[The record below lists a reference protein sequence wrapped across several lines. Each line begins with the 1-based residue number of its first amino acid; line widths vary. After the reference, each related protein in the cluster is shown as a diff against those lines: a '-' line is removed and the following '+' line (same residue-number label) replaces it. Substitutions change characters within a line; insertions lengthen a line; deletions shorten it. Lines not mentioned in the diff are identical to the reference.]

1 MLYSDFP
8 VIEYPYLTDTELK
21 TKLATDI
28 LIRIGY
34 NEDLKNNE
42 QIFTYYRVKDG
53 ETPEIISDKIYGTPD
68 YHWIILLFNDVIDPY
83 YEWTLSSQ
91 TMDNY
96 LREKYPGTSLYIS
109 STDDDNAQMI
119 TYGFYQDQTI
129 YKTNG
134 TLQSNG
140 IYDIIDQS
148 RAVVY
153 GWNKTNCELI
163 VDQNEGN
170 FGVGDLIAGIGPSGD
185 AVIAKVNRVQDR
197 YSALHHFEKKF
208 TSGSSGPTGDSI
220 FINPLSEAAGLS
232 AGENQI
238 IGSTLGFN
246 GNVTLKDTFIGV
258 YMGVTGAVTNNNFA
272 VSNLQYENDRNFEV
286 GRIKLIRPQYIRQL
300 PRSLKELTN
309 G

>member
-8 VIEYPYLTDTELK
+8 VLEYPYFQNSEFK
-21 TKLATDI
+21 TKIVTDI

-34 NEDLKNNE
+34 SEELKDNE

-68 YHWIILLFNDVIDPY
+68 YHWTILLFNDVIDPY
-83 YEWTLSSQ
+83 YEWNMSSE
-91 TMDNY
+91 TMSEYMIEN
-96 LREKYPGTSLYIS
+96 YPGTSLYIS
-109 STDDDNAQMI
+109 SIDDDNAKLL

-134 TLQSNG
+134 TLQTNG
-140 IYDIIDQS
+140 IYDIIDKT

-153 GWNKTNCELI
+153 GWNKTFCEII
-163 VDQNEGN
+163 VDQNESD
-170 FGVGDLIAGIGPSGD
+170 FSPGDLIAGIGPSGD
-185 AVIAKVNRVQDR
+185 AVIAKVNRVQQR
-197 YSALHHFEKKF
+197 SSALHHFEKTF
-208 TSGSSGPTGDSI
+208 TSGNTGPNGSKI
-220 FINPLSEAAGLS
+220 YINPLSEASGLS

-246 GNVTLKDTFIGV
+246 GDVTLKDTFIGV

-272 VSNLQYENDRNFEV
+272 VSNYNYEIEKNFGV
-286 GRIKLIRPQYIRQL
+286 GRIKLIRPDYIKKL